1 MTSRLVVIP
10 TRRAH
15 SNHAEVARSIGIDI
29 IAGRYAEG
37 GRLPGDAELTAMFG
51 VSRPV
56 LRESVKTLVAKGLLT
71 TKARVGTVVRER
83 GAWNMF
89 DADVLAWHL
98 DAGIDRRFLNDLAE
112 IRLAVEPR
120 AAALAAGRRSEADIA
135 ELRRSMAR
143 MRAEASDSV
152 GFADGDLALHLA
164 VANASGN
171 LFMRSIGNV
180 IEAALR
186 ASFLLSAPVETQD
199 RETVLSWHQRIVDA
213 IESGDAEAATAAMI
227 EVIHN
232 GLRRHEGAPASS
244 GARLRIRGSRVWR
257 AVMSPLRVAIVG
269 FGKIARDQ
277 HVPAIA
283 ATDGVELVA
292 VASRNASLPGV
303 PHAATLDELLRDGP
317 PIDAVA
323 LCTPPQV
330 RHAQAAMALAAGK
343 HVMLEK
349 PPGATV
355 AEITPLVT
363 AARAAQRTLFA
374 TWHSRFAPAV
384 EPARQL
390 LAGRQVTSVKITWK
404 EDVRV
409 WHPGQAWIFEPGGLG
424 VFDPGINAL
433 SILTRILP
441 QPLFVTSADLAFPAN
456 RDAPIAATLALSDA
470 QGLKITAEFDFLQ
483 TGPQSWDIDLDTD
496 GGPVTLSMGGAR
508 LRAGGKQL
516 VDAADA
522 EYAGLYRRF
531 RELCRN
537 RRERRR
543 SRAASTRRRRVP
555 AGATPHRRAIRGR
568 DMNTPSVPRVTRSRF
583 GVLPDGTRSRA
594 RRLARGG
601 WTGSAHHHL
610 WRIAAGV
617 AGAGCRRTPRRHRAR
632 S

>member
-15 SNHAEVARSIGIDI
+15 SNHAEVARSIGVDI

-37 GRLPGDAELTAMFG
+37 GRLPGDAELMAMFG

-98 DAGIDRRFLNDLAE
+98 DGGIDRRFLNDLAE

-232 GLRRHEGAPASS
+232 GLRRHEGTPASS
-244 GARLRIRGSRVWR
+244 GIASAIP
-257 AVMSPLRVAIVG
+257 AVVSLERSHEP
-269 FGKIARDQ
+269 
-277 HVPAIA
+277 
-283 ATDGVELVA
+283 
-292 VASRNASLPGV
+292 ASRRHRRFWQDCTRPARAG
-303 PHAATLDELLRDGP
+303 DCRDRGRGTGRGRGP
-317 PIDAVA
+317 Q
-323 LCTPPQV
+323 C
-330 RHAQAAMALAAGK
+330 LAAG
-343 HVMLEK
+343 
-349 PPGATV
+349 
-355 AEITPLVT
+355 
-363 AARAAQRTLFA
+363 RAACG
-374 TWHSRFAPAV
+374 H
-384 EPARQL
+384 ARPIV
-390 LAGRQVTSVKITWK
+390 AGR
-404 EDVRV
+404 
-409 WHPGQAWIFEPGGLG
+409 A
-424 VFDPGINAL
+424 
-433 SILTRILP
+433 
-441 QPLFVTSADLAFPAN
+441 
-456 RDAPIAATLALSDA
+456 RD
-470 QGLKITAEFDFLQ
+470 
-483 TGPQSWDIDLDTD
+483 
-496 GGPVTLSMGGAR
+496 
-508 LRAGGKQL
+508 
-516 VDAADA
+516 
-522 EYAGLYRRF
+522 
-531 RELCRN
+531 
-537 RRERRR
+537 
-543 SRAASTRRRRVP
+543 
-555 AGATPHRRAIRGR
+555 
-568 DMNTPSVPRVTRSRF
+568 
-583 GVLPDGTRSRA
+583 
-594 RRLARGG
+594 
-601 WTGSAHHHL
+601 
-610 WRIAAGV
+610 
-617 AGAGCRRTPRRHRAR
+617 
-632 S
+632 